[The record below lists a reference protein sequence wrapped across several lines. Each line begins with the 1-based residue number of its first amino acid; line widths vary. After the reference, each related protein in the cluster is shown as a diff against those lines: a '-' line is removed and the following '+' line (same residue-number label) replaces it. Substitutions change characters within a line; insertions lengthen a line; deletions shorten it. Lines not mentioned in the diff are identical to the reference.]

1 MCLLAVS
8 IATPGHQSYPSFSH
22 SPPLPSPPSAPQAS
36 RERSRRLRV
45 ASLSPLPAQGF
56 GRLSHALF
64 PVKGSGIQEGVEA
77 VGKVLEV
84 AAPSPWGF

>member
-8 IATPGHQSYPSFSH
+8 IATPGHQSYPSFSL
-22 SPPLPSPPSAPQAS
+22 STS
-36 RERSRRLRV
+36 
-45 ASLSPLPAQGF
+45 SLSPLSPPGQQREVQKVKGGQPLAPPCPGVWKT
-56 GRLSHALF
+56 LPC
-64 PVKGSGIQEGVEA
+64 PVPCEGSGIQEGVEA